1 MEKIKPRIIQVEKK
15 ELDLYDYVK
24 REAIES
30 DFGELIRDS
39 CIIKEGDS
47 IKAVYLRLPPV
58 PLKLREAITRIDYPK
73 GRRTAGLLTTS
84 KIFGS
89 SPREMI
95 RGDYCTTTALAREDP
110 EAHAAI
116 CKYAENLADYYQEF
130 CPDIY
135 NFHQGIIDEKVK
147 SEWVIEKSPFTSG
160 IINKNN
166 QLSYHF
172 DRGNFSDVYSN
183 MIALKHEVRGGFLS
197 MPAYNI
203 GLEIADN
210 SVVFFDGQ
218 KILHGVTP
226 ITYLNRDSY
235 RYTLVYYSLKQMWKC
250 ESPEEEL
257 ERIKLRKTIR
267 EVKRLKRIRGEIP
280 RKIV

>member
-1 MEKIKPRIIQVEKK
+1 MKPRIIQVEKK
-15 ELDLYDYVK
+15 ELNLHDYVK
-24 REAIES
+24 REAVEN

-58 PLKLREAITRIDYPK
+58 PLKFREAIINQKYGK
-73 GRRTAGLLTTS
+73 ARRTAGLITYS

-89 SPREMI
+89 SPREQI
-95 RGDYCTTTALAREDP
+95 RKDYCSTTAFARDDP
-110 EAHAAI
+110 EGHAAV

-130 CPDIY
+130 CPEIFE
-135 NFHQGIIDEKVK
+135 FHQGIIDEKVK
-147 SEWVIEKSPFTSG
+147 SDWVIEKSPFTSG

-166 QLSYHF
+166 ALNYHF

-183 MIALKHEVRGGFLS
+183 MVALKHDVRGGYLS

-210 SVVFFDGQ
+210 SVLFFDGQ

-226 ITYLNRDSY
+226 ITYLNRDAY
-235 RYTLVYYSLKQMWKC
+235 RFTIVYYSLKAMWKC
-250 ESPEEEL
+250 ESPEMEL
-257 ERIKLRKTIR
+257 ERIKKRKTER
-267 EVKRLKRIRGEIP
+267 EVKRLKRLKGEIP
-280 RKIV
+280 QEIV